1 MRPRGEATFASASPI
16 KSDAELPHQPLRR
29 ALTSGSAV
37 VVTKKVALV
46 RERERETSPHTV
58 ADGTT
63 CTTRLAARKHASWQ
77 PSTCLGQR
85 HGVKQASRDRPRYI
99 SHGALRHHPIRA
111 EIVECHH
118 PRFSLPGRHVCWPL
132 PPRQGLESHILQLGL
147 VRRNVRVGRRQE
159 GILLHDS
166 RTNWQSLDG
175 RVKAMPH
182 MLKKHTCRPHCSR
195 TWRPWC
201 CTTAST
207 SSCCRRWATT

>member
-46 RERERETSPHTV
+46 RERERERNKPTHCCRWHYLHYQVSG
-58 ADGTT
+58 AEA
-63 CTTRLAARKHASWQ
+63 CLQ

-85 HGVKQASRDRPRYI
+85 HGVKQASHDRARCI

-147 VRRNVRVGRRQE
+147 VRRIVHVGPRPA

-166 RTNWQSLDG
+166 QTNWQSLDG

-182 MLKKHTCRPHCSR
+182 MLKQHICRPHCSR